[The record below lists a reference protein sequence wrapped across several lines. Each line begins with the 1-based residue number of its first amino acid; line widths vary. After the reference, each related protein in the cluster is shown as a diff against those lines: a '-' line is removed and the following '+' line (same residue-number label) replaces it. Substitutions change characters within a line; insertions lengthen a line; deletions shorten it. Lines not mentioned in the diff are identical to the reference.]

1 MIRRRELL
9 IGALTAAPMLGGL
22 SALAQ
27 ERGDEDKVRE
37 ALFALDRKHGG
48 RLGVA
53 ILDSGS
59 GHVIAHRGD
68 ERFAM
73 CSTFKFVAAACV
85 LARVDRGEEELERR
99 VNYGKAD
106 LITYSPVTEKHVEK
120 GLTMA
125 ELCDAAV
132 TLSDNTAGN
141 LLLDSFGG
149 PKGLT
154 DYMRSLGDEASRL
167 DRREPEL
174 NEARTGDP
182 RDTTTPVAMA
192 GVLRQ
197 TVLGAA
203 LSPASRQQLTAW
215 LVANKTGDK
224 RLRAGVPKGWRIGD
238 KTGTGN
244 NNATNDIGVIWP
256 PGRAPLIITAYY
268 AESRASFPER
278 EAVLAEVGRLA
289 ASL

>member
-1 MIRRRELL
+1 M
-9 IGALTAAPMLGGL
+9 
-22 SALAQ
+22 
-27 ERGDEDKVRE
+27 RE

-53 ILDSGS
+53 ILDSGN
-59 GHVIAHRGD
+59 GRIVAHRGE

-73 CSTFKFVAAACV
+73 CSTFKFVAAAFA
-85 LARVDRGEEELERR
+85 LARVDRGEEGLERR
-99 VNYGKAD
+99 VSYSKAD

-120 GLTMA
+120 GLAIA
-125 ELCDAAV
+125 EICDAAV

-154 DYMRSLGDEASRL
+154 DYLRSLGDEASRL
-167 DRREPEL
+167 DRREPDL

-197 TVLGAA
+197 IVLGGA
-203 LSPASRQQLTAW
+203 LSPALRQQLTTW

-224 RLRAGVPKGWRIGD
+224 RLRAGVPKGWRIGE

-256 PGRAPLIITAYY
+256 PGRAALVVTAYY
-268 AESRASFPER
+268 AESSAALPER

-289 ASL
+289 SSL

>member
-9 IGALTAAPMLGGL
+9 IGSLMAAPMLGGL
-22 SALAQ
+22 PALAQ
-27 ERGDEDKVRE
+27 EREDKVRE

-53 ILDSGS
+53 ILDSGT
-59 GHVIAHRGD
+59 GRIVAHRGE

-73 CSTFKFVAAACV
+73 CSTFKFVAAAFA

-99 VNYGKAD
+99 VSYSKAD

-120 GLTMA
+120 GLTVA

-197 TVLGAA
+197 IVLGGA

-224 RLRAGVPKGWRIGD
+224 RLRAGVPKGWRIGE

-256 PGRAPLIITAYY
+256 PRRAPLVVTAYY
-268 AESRASFPER
+268 AEASAAFPER

-289 ASL
+289 SSL

>member
-9 IGALTAAPMLGGL
+9 IGSLMTAPMLGASL
-22 SALAQ
+22 VVAQ
-27 ERGDEDKVRE
+27 ERDDKVRE
-37 ALFALDRKHGG
+37 ALSALDRKHGG

-53 ILDSGS
+53 ILDSGN
-59 GHVIAHRGD
+59 GRIVAHRGE

-73 CSTFKFVAAACV
+73 CSTFKLVAAACV
-85 LARVDRGEEELERR
+85 LARVDGGEEELERR
-99 VNYGKAD
+99 VSYGKAD

-120 GLTMA
+120 GLTIA
-125 ELCDAAV
+125 EICDAAV

-154 DYMRSLGDEASRL
+154 DYLRSLGDEASRL
-167 DRREPEL
+167 DRREPDL

-192 GVLRQ
+192 DVLRQ
-197 TVLGAA
+197 IVLGGA

-224 RLRAGVPKGWRIGD
+224 RLRAGVPQGWRIGEN
-238 KTGTGN
+238 TGTGN

-256 PGRAPLIITAYY
+256 PGRAPLIVTAYY
-268 AESRASFPER
+268 TESRAALPDR

-289 ASL
+289 SSL

>member
-9 IGALTAAPMLGGL
+9 ICSLMAAPMLGTL
-22 SALAQ
+22 PSLAQ
-27 ERGDEDKVRE
+27 EREDKVRE

-53 ILDSGS
+53 ILDSGNNRI
-59 GHVIAHRGD
+59 VAHRGE

-85 LARVDRGEEELERR
+85 LSRVDRGEEELERR
-99 VNYGKAD
+99 VSYSKDD

-120 GLTMA
+120 GLTVA

-174 NEARTGDP
+174 NEARQGDP

-197 TVLGAA
+197 TVLGGA

-224 RLRAGVPKGWRIGD
+224 RLRAGVPKGWRIGE

-256 PGRAPLIITAYY
+256 PGRAPLVVTAYY
-268 AESRASFPER
+268 AEASVAFPER
-278 EAVLAEVGRLA
+278 EAVLAEVGRLVS
-289 ASL
+289 SL

>member
-9 IGALTAAPMLGGL
+9 IGSLMTAPMLGSL
-22 SALAQ
+22 PSLAQ
-27 ERGDEDKVRE
+27 EREDKVRE
-37 ALFALDRKHGG
+37 ALFTLDRKHGG

-53 ILDSGS
+53 ILDSGN
-59 GHVIAHRGD
+59 GRIVAHRGE

-99 VNYGKAD
+99 VSYSKAD
-106 LITYSPVTEKHVEK
+106 LITYSPVTEKHVER
-120 GLTMA
+120 GMTVA
-125 ELCDAAV
+125 EICDAAV

-149 PKGLT
+149 PQGLT

-197 TVLGAA
+197 TVLGGA
-203 LSPASRQQLTAW
+203 LSPASRQQLAAW

-224 RLRAGVPKGWRIGD
+224 RLRAGVPKGWRIGE
-238 KTGTGN
+238 KTGTGD
-244 NNATNDIGVIWP
+244 NNATNDVGVIWP
-256 PGRAPLIITAYY
+256 PGRAALVVTAYY
-268 AESRASFPER
+268 AEASAALTER

-289 ASL
+289 SSL

>member
-9 IGALTAAPMLGGL
+9 IGSLMAAPMLGPL
-22 SALAQ
+22 PSLAQ
-27 ERGDEDKVRE
+27 EREDKVRE

-53 ILDSGS
+53 ILDSGNNRI
-59 GHVIAHRGD
+59 VAHRGE

-85 LARVDRGEEELERR
+85 LARVDRGKEELERR
-99 VNYGKAD
+99 VSYSKDD
-106 LITYSPVTEKHVEK
+106 LITYSPVTEKHVER
-120 GLTMA
+120 GLTVA

-174 NEARTGDP
+174 NEARQGDP

-197 TVLGAA
+197 TVLGGA

-224 RLRAGVPKGWRIGD
+224 RLRAGVPKGWRVGE

-256 PGRAPLIITAYY
+256 PGRAPLVVTAYY
-268 AESRASFPER
+268 AEASVAFPER
-278 EAVLAEVGRLA
+278 EAVLAEVGRLVS
-289 ASL
+289 SL

>member
-9 IGALTAAPMLGGL
+9 IGSLMAAPMLGGL
-22 SALAQ
+22 PSLAQ
-27 ERGDEDKVRE
+27 EREDKVRE

-53 ILDSGS
+53 ILDSGN
-59 GHVIAHRGD
+59 GRIVAHRGE

-73 CSTFKFVAAACV
+73 CSTFKFVAAALA

-99 VNYGKAD
+99 VSYSKAD

-120 GLTMA
+120 GLTVA
-125 ELCDAAV
+125 EICDAAV

-154 DYMRSLGDEASRL
+154 GYMRSRGDEAARL

-197 TVLGAA
+197 TVLGGA

-224 RLRAGVPKGWRIGD
+224 RLRAGVPKGWRIGE

-244 NNATNDIGVIWP
+244 NNATNDVGVIWP
-256 PGRAPLIITAYY
+256 PGRAALVVTAYY
-268 AESRASFPER
+268 AEASAALPER

-289 ASL
+289 SSL

>member
-9 IGALTAAPMLGGL
+9 IASLMTAPMLR
-22 SALAQ
+22 SAAAFAQ
-27 ERGDEDKVRE
+27 GREEEVRE

-53 ILDSGS
+53 ILDSGN
-59 GHVIAHRGD
+59 GRIVAHRGE

-73 CSTFKFVAAACV
+73 CSTFKFVAAAFA

-99 VNYGKAD
+99 VSYSKAD
-106 LITYSPVTEKHVEK
+106 LITYSPVTEKHVDK
-120 GLTMA
+120 GMTVA

-132 TLSDNTAGN
+132 TLSDNAAGN

-154 DYMRSLGDEASRL
+154 EYLRSLGDEASRL

-174 NEARTGDP
+174 NEARPGDP

-256 PGRAPLIITAYY
+256 PGRAPLIVTAYY
-268 AESRASFPER
+268 TEARASFPER

-289 ASL
+289 TSL

>member
-9 IGALTAAPMLGGL
+9 IGSLMAAPMLGGL
-22 SALAQ
+22 PSLAQ
-27 ERGDEDKVRE
+27 EREDKVRE

-53 ILDSGS
+53 ILDSGN
-59 GHVIAHRGD
+59 GRIVAHRGE

-73 CSTFKFVAAACV
+73 CSTFKLVAAAFA
-85 LARVDRGEEELERR
+85 LARVDGGDEELERR
-99 VNYGKAD
+99 VSYSKAD

-120 GLTMA
+120 GLTIA
-125 ELCDAAV
+125 EICDAAV

-197 TVLGAA
+197 TVLGGA
-203 LSPASRQQLTAW
+203 LSPASRQQLTGW

-224 RLRAGVPKGWRIGD
+224 RLRAGVPKGWRIGE

-244 NNATNDIGVIWP
+244 NNATNDVGVIWP
-256 PGRAPLIITAYY
+256 PGRAPLVVTAYH
-268 AESRASFPER
+268 AESSAALPER

-289 ASL
+289 SSL

>member
-9 IGALTAAPMLGGL
+9 IGSLMTVPMLR
-22 SALAQ
+22 SAAAFAQ
-27 ERGDEDKVRE
+27 GREEEVRE

-53 ILDSGS
+53 ILDSGN
-59 GHVIAHRGD
+59 GRIVAHRGE

-73 CSTFKFVAAACV
+73 CSTFKFVAAAFA

-99 VNYGKAD
+99 VSYSKAD
-106 LITYSPVTEKHVEK
+106 LITYSPVTEKHVDK
-120 GLTMA
+120 GMTVA

-132 TLSDNTAGN
+132 TLSDNAAGN

-154 DYMRSLGDEASRL
+154 EYLRSLGDEASRL

-174 NEARTGDP
+174 NEATPGDP

-244 NNATNDIGVIWP
+244 NNATNDIGVLWP
-256 PGRAPLIITAYY
+256 PGRAPLIVTAYY
-268 AESRASFPER
+268 TESRASFPER

-289 ASL
+289 TSL

>member
-9 IGALTAAPMLGGL
+9 IGSLMAAPMLGGL
-22 SALAQ
+22 PALAQ
-27 ERGDEDKVRE
+27 EREDKVRE

-53 ILDSGS
+53 ILDSGN
-59 GHVIAHRGD
+59 GRIVAHRGE

-73 CSTFKFVAAACV
+73 CSTFKFVAAAFA

-99 VNYGKAD
+99 VSYSKAD
-106 LITYSPVTEKHVEK
+106 LITYSPVTEKHVDR
-120 GLTMA
+120 GLTVA

-154 DYMRSLGDEASRL
+154 DYMHSLGDEASRL

-197 TVLGAA
+197 TVLGGA
-203 LSPASRQQLTAW
+203 LSPASRQQLTGW

-224 RLRAGVPKGWRIGD
+224 RLRAGVPKGWRIGE

-244 NNATNDIGVIWP
+244 NNATNDVGVIWP
-256 PGRAPLIITAYY
+256 PGRAPLVVTAYY
-268 AESRASFPER
+268 AESSAALPER

-289 ASL
+289 SSL

>member
-9 IGALTAAPMLGGL
+9 IGSLMTAPMFGNV

-27 ERGDEDKVRE
+27 GREEEVRE
-37 ALFALDRKHGG
+37 ALCALDRKQGG

-53 ILDSGS
+53 ILDSGN
-59 GHVIAHRGD
+59 GRIVAHRGE

-73 CSTFKFVAAACV
+73 CSTFKFVAAAFA

-99 VNYGKAD
+99 VSYSKAD
-106 LITYSPVTEKHVEK
+106 LITYSPVTEKHVDK
-120 GLTMA
+120 GLTVA
-125 ELCDAAV
+125 EICDAAV

-224 RLRAGVPKGWRIGD
+224 RLRAGVPQGWRIGD

-256 PGRAPLIITAYY
+256 PGRAPLVVTAYY
-268 AESRASFPER
+268 TESRASFPER

>member
-9 IGALTAAPMLGGL
+9 IGSLMTAPMLGGL
-22 SALAQ
+22 PAFAQ
-27 ERGDEDKVRE
+27 GREEAVRE

-53 ILDSGS
+53 MLDSGT
-59 GHVIAHRGD
+59 GRVIAHRGE

-99 VNYGKAD
+99 VSYSKAD

-149 PKGLT
+149 PQGLT

-167 DRREPEL
+167 DRREPDL
-174 NEARTGDP
+174 NAATPGDP

-197 TVLGAA
+197 VVLGAA

-224 RLRAGVPKGWRIGD
+224 RLRAGVPKGWRIGE

-244 NNATNDIGVIWP
+244 NNATNDIGVIWL
-256 PGRAPLIITAYY
+256 PGRAPLVVTTYY
-268 AESRASFPER
+268 AESSGSFPER

-289 ASL
+289 SSL

>member
-9 IGALTAAPMLGGL
+9 IGSLTAAPMLGCLPG
-22 SALAQ
+22 LAQ
-27 ERGDEDKVRE
+27 EREDKLRE
-37 ALFALDRKHGG
+37 GLFALDRKHGG

-53 ILDSGS
+53 ILDSGN
-59 GHVIAHRGD
+59 GRIVAHRGE

-99 VNYGKAD
+99 VSYSKAD
-106 LITYSPVTEKHVEK
+106 LVTYSPVTEKHVKK
-120 GLTMA
+120 GLTLA
-125 ELCDAAV
+125 EICDAAV

-154 DYMRSLGDEASRL
+154 AYMRSLGDDASRL
-167 DRREPEL
+167 DRREPDL

-197 TVLGAA
+197 TVLGGA
-203 LSPASRQQLTAW
+203 LSPASRQQLTTW

-256 PGRAPLIITAYY
+256 PGRAPLVVTAYY
-268 AESRASFPER
+268 TESRASFPER

>member
-9 IGALTAAPMLGGL
+9 IGSLMTAPMLGSL
-22 SALAQ
+22 PSLAQ
-27 ERGDEDKVRE
+27 EREDKVRE
-37 ALFALDRKHGG
+37 ALFTLDRKHGG

-53 ILDSGS
+53 ILDSGN
-59 GHVIAHRGD
+59 GRIVAHRGE

-99 VNYGKAD
+99 VSYSKAD
-106 LITYSPVTEKHVEK
+106 LITYSPVTEKHVDR
-120 GLTMA
+120 GMTVA
-125 ELCDAAV
+125 EICDAAV

-149 PKGLT
+149 PQGLT

-197 TVLGAA
+197 TVLGGA

-224 RLRAGVPKGWRIGD
+224 RLRAGVPKGWRIGE
-238 KTGTGN
+238 KTGTGD
-244 NNATNDIGVIWP
+244 NNATNDVGVIWP
-256 PGRAPLIITAYY
+256 PGRAALVVTAYY
-268 AESRASFPER
+268 AEASAALTER

-289 ASL
+289 SSL

>member
-9 IGALTAAPMLGGL
+9 IGSLMTAPMLGN
-22 SALAQ
+22 APAFAQ
-27 ERGDEDKVRE
+27 GREEAVRE

-53 ILDSGS
+53 ILDSGN
-59 GHVIAHRGD
+59 GRIVAHRGE

-73 CSTFKFVAAACV
+73 CSTFKFVAAAFA
-85 LARVDRGEEELERR
+85 LARIDRGEEELDRR
-99 VNYGKAD
+99 VSYSKAD
-106 LITYSPVTEKHVEK
+106 LITYSPVTEKHVDK
-120 GLTMA
+120 GMTIA

-132 TLSDNTAGN
+132 TLSDNAAGN

-154 DYMRSLGDEASRL
+154 GYMRSLGDEASRL
-167 DRREPEL
+167 DRREPDL
-174 NEARTGDP
+174 NEAKPGDP

-256 PGRAPLIITAYY
+256 PGRAPLVVTAYY
-268 AESRASFPER
+268 AESSAAFPER

-289 ASL
+289 SSL

>member
-9 IGALTAAPMLGGL
+9 IGSLMTAPMLGSL
-22 SALAQ
+22 PSLAQ
-27 ERGDEDKVRE
+27 EREDKVRE
-37 ALFALDRKHGG
+37 ALFTLDRKHGG

-53 ILDSGS
+53 ILDSGN
-59 GHVIAHRGD
+59 GRIVAHRGE

-99 VNYGKAD
+99 VSYSKAD
-106 LITYSPVTEKHVEK
+106 LITYSPVTEKHVER
-120 GLTMA
+120 GMTVA
-125 ELCDAAV
+125 EICDAAV

-149 PKGLT
+149 PQGLT

-197 TVLGAA
+197 TVLGGA

-224 RLRAGVPKGWRIGD
+224 RLRAGVPKGWRIGE
-238 KTGTGN
+238 KTGTGD
-244 NNATNDIGVIWP
+244 NNATNDVGVIWP
-256 PGRAPLIITAYY
+256 PGRAALVVTAYY
-268 AESRASFPER
+268 AEASAALTER

-289 ASL
+289 SSL

>member
-9 IGALTAAPMLGGL
+9 IGSLMTAPMLGGL
-22 SALAQ
+22 PSLAQ
-27 ERGDEDKVRE
+27 EREDKVRE

-59 GHVIAHRGD
+59 GRIVAHRGE

-73 CSTFKFVAAACV
+73 CSTFKFVAAAFA

-99 VNYGKAD
+99 VSYSKAD
-106 LITYSPVTEKHVEK
+106 LITYSPVTEKHVER
-120 GLTMA
+120 GLTVA
-125 ELCDAAV
+125 EICDAAV

-197 TVLGAA
+197 TVLGGA

-224 RLRAGVPKGWRIGD
+224 RLRAGVPKGWRIGE

-244 NNATNDIGVIWP
+244 NNATNDVGVIWP
-256 PGRAPLIITAYY
+256 PGRAALVVTAYY
-268 AESRASFPER
+268 AETSAALPER

-289 ASL
+289 SSL

>member
-9 IGALTAAPMLGGL
+9 IGSLMAAPMLAGRP
-22 SALAQ
+22 AFAQ
-27 ERGDEDKVRE
+27 EREDKVRE

-53 ILDSGS
+53 ILDSGN
-59 GHVIAHRGD
+59 GRIVAHRGE

-73 CSTFKFVAAACV
+73 CSTFKFVAAAFA

-99 VNYGKAD
+99 VSYSKAD
-106 LITYSPVTEKHVEK
+106 LITYSPVTEKHVER
-120 GLTMA
+120 GLTVA
-125 ELCDAAV
+125 EICDAAV

-197 TVLGAA
+197 TVLGGA
-203 LSPASRQQLTAW
+203 LSPASRQQLTGW

-224 RLRAGVPKGWRIGD
+224 RLRAGVPKGWRIGE

-244 NNATNDIGVIWP
+244 NNATNDVGVIWP
-256 PGRAPLIITAYY
+256 PGRAALVVTAYY
-268 AESRASFPER
+268 AEASAALPER

-289 ASL
+289 SSL

>member
-9 IGALTAAPMLGGL
+9 IGSLMTAPMFGNV

-27 ERGDEDKVRE
+27 GREEEVRA

-53 ILDSGS
+53 ILDSGN
-59 GHVIAHRGD
+59 GRIVAHRGE

-73 CSTFKFVAAACV
+73 CSTFKFVAAAFA

-99 VNYGKAD
+99 VSYSKAD
-106 LITYSPVTEKHVEK
+106 LITYSPVTEKHVDK
-120 GLTMA
+120 GLTVA
-125 ELCDAAV
+125 EICDAAV

-154 DYMRSLGDEASRL
+154 EYMRSLGDEASRL

-203 LSPASRQQLTAW
+203 LSPASRQQVTAW

-256 PGRAPLIITAYY
+256 PGRAPLVVTAYY
-268 AESRASFPER
+268 TESRSSFPER

>member
-9 IGALTAAPMLGGL
+9 IGSLMAAPMLGTL
-22 SALAQ
+22 PSLAQ
-27 ERGDEDKVRE
+27 EREDKVRE

-53 ILDSGS
+53 ILDSGNNRI
-59 GHVIAHRGD
+59 VAHRGE

-85 LARVDRGEEELERR
+85 LSRVDRGEEELERR
-99 VNYGKAD
+99 VSYSKDD

-120 GLTMA
+120 GLTVA

-174 NEARTGDP
+174 NEARQGDP

-197 TVLGAA
+197 TVLGGA

-224 RLRAGVPKGWRIGD
+224 RLRAGVPKGWRIGE

-256 PGRAPLIITAYY
+256 PGRAPLVVTAYY
-268 AESRASFPER
+268 AEASVAFPER
-278 EAVLAEVGRLA
+278 EAVLAEVGRLVS
-289 ASL
+289 SL

>member
-9 IGALTAAPMLGGL
+9 IGSLMTVPMLR
-22 SALAQ
+22 SAAAFAQ
-27 ERGDEDKVRE
+27 GREEEVRE

-53 ILDSGS
+53 ILDSGN
-59 GHVIAHRGD
+59 GRIVAHRGE

-73 CSTFKFVAAACV
+73 CSTFKFVAAAFA

-99 VNYGKAD
+99 VSYSKAD
-106 LITYSPVTEKHVEK
+106 LITYSPVTEKHVDK
-120 GLTMA
+120 GMTVA

-132 TLSDNTAGN
+132 TLSDNAAGN

-154 DYMRSLGDEASRL
+154 EYLRSLGDEASRL

-174 NEARTGDP
+174 NEAKPGDP

-244 NNATNDIGVIWP
+244 NNATNDICVLWP
-256 PGRAPLIITAYY
+256 PGRAPLIVTAYY
-268 AESRASFPER
+268 TESRASFPER

-289 ASL
+289 TSL

>member
-9 IGALTAAPMLGGL
+9 IGSLMAAPMLGGL
-22 SALAQ
+22 PGLAQ
-27 ERGDEDKVRE
+27 EREDKVRE

-53 ILDSGS
+53 ILDSGN
-59 GHVIAHRGD
+59 GRIVAHRGE

-73 CSTFKFVAAACV
+73 CSTFKFVAAAFA
-85 LARVDRGEEELERR
+85 LARVDRGEEGLERR
-99 VNYGKAD
+99 VSYSKAD

-120 GLTMA
+120 GLAIA
-125 ELCDAAV
+125 EICDEAV

-154 DYMRSLGDEASRL
+154 DYLRSLGDEASRL
-167 DRREPEL
+167 DRREPDL

-197 TVLGAA
+197 IVLGGA
-203 LSPASRQQLTAW
+203 LSPALRQQLTTW

-224 RLRAGVPKGWRIGD
+224 RLRAGVPKGWRIGE

-256 PGRAPLIITAYY
+256 PGRAALVVTAYY
-268 AESRASFPER
+268 AESSAALPER

-289 ASL
+289 SSL

>member
-9 IGALTAAPMLGGL
+9 IGSLMTAPMFGNM

-27 ERGDEDKVRE
+27 GREEEVRE

-53 ILDSGS
+53 ILDSGN
-59 GHVIAHRGD
+59 GRIVAHRGE

-73 CSTFKFVAAACV
+73 CSTFKFVAAAFA
-85 LARVDRGEEELERR
+85 LARVDRGEEEMERR
-99 VNYGKAD
+99 VSYSKAD
-106 LITYSPVTEKHVEK
+106 LITYSPVTEKHVDK
-120 GLTMA
+120 GLTVA
-125 ELCDAAV
+125 EICDAAV

-154 DYMRSLGDEASRL
+154 EYMRSLGDEASRL

-174 NEARTGDP
+174 NEARTSDP

-256 PGRAPLIITAYY
+256 PGRAPLVVTAYY
-268 AESRASFPER
+268 TESRASFPER

>member
-1 MIRRRELL
+1 MIRRRDLL
-9 IGALTAAPMLGGL
+9 VASLMSAPMLGGL
-22 SALAQ
+22 PALAQ
-27 ERGDEDKVRE
+27 GREDEVRE

-53 ILDSGS
+53 ILDSGN
-59 GHVIAHRGD
+59 GRVIAHRGE

-73 CSTFKFVAAACV
+73 CSTFKFVAAAFV
-85 LARVDRGEEELERR
+85 LARVDRGEEELDRR
-99 VNYGKAD
+99 VSYTKAD
-106 LITYSPVTEKHVEK
+106 LVTYSPVTEKHVEK
-120 GLTMA
+120 GLTVA

-132 TLSDNTAGN
+132 TLSDNAAGN

-154 DYMRSLGDEASRL
+154 SYMRSLGDDSSRL
-167 DRREPEL
+167 DRRELEL
-174 NEARTGDP
+174 NEATPGDP

-192 GVLRQ
+192 QILRQ

-203 LSPASRQQLTAW
+203 LSPASRHQLTAW

-224 RLRAGVPKGWRIGD
+224 RLRAGVPKGWRVGD
-238 KTGTGN
+238 RTGTGS

-256 PGRAPLIITAYY
+256 PGRAPRIITAYY
-268 AESRASFPER
+268 AESRGTFPER

-289 ASL
+289 TSL